1 MKHLII
7 LVACFPILA
16 CSLAPATQ
24 LPTQRTGDA
33 WKGSAP
39 AGEMALNGWD
49 DFGSAALPALITQAL
64 AANTDLAITLAR
76 VEQARATAR
85 IAGSGLYPQVNASGS
100 ADQTRAD
107 QTTEQASAGLSVAYE
122 VDLWQRNRN
131 SLESALFSLDASA
144 GDRDA
149 QALLVAS
156 EVARLYT
163 GILAYD
169 ARIAVAQKNLA
180 NAREVLRITE
190 ARHNAGS
197 ISGLELAQQRTS
209 VANTEASIASIQN
222 QRALFVNALAQL
234 MGLAPAALMLPQE
247 SFAQLHPGAMA
258 LGTPWQMLQRR
269 PDIAAAEARL
279 RAANIDIGIARAD
292 ALPSLS
298 LALNAQVLA
307 NPASGVASLAASFF
321 APIFQ
326 GGALQG
332 AIDQRE
338 AVRDERI
345 ASYEGVLLNAL
356 REVEDALATVEATNA
371 RRNALATA
379 AEEARTAERIAR
391 ARFNAGSIDFTTLLA
406 TQATLLQT
414 EDSYYAAGQEQLAAH
429 IDLMR
434 ALGGPPSLTAAPAK
448 ALN

>member
-1 MKHLII
+1 M
-7 LVACFPILA
+7 
-16 CSLAPATQ
+16 AT
-24 LPTQRTGDA
+24 
-33 WKGSAP
+33 
-39 AGEMALNGWD
+39 
-49 DFGSAALPALITQAL
+49 
-64 AANTDLAITLAR
+64 
-76 VEQARATAR
+76 
-85 IAGSGLYPQVNASGS
+85 
-100 ADQTRAD
+100 
-107 QTTEQASAGLSVAYE
+107 
-122 VDLWQRNRN
+122 
-131 SLESALFSLDASA
+131 
-144 GDRDA
+144 
-149 QALLVAS
+149 
-156 EVARLYT
+156 
-163 GILAYD
+163 
-169 ARIAVAQKNLA
+169 
-180 NAREVLRITE
+180 
-190 ARHNAGS
+190 
-197 ISGLELAQQRTS
+197 
-209 VANTEASIASIQN
+209 TEASIASIQN
-222 QRALFVNALAQL
+222 QRALFINALAQL
-234 MGLAPAALMLPQE
+234 MGLAPAALSLPQE
-247 SFAQLHPGAMA
+247 SFAQLHTGAMA

-298 LALNAQVLA
+298 LALNGQVLA

-332 AIDQRE
+332 AIAQRE

-356 REVEDALATVEATNA
+356 REVEDALATVEASNA
-371 RRNALATA
+371 RRNALAAA

-391 ARFNAGSIDFTTLLA
+391 ARFNAGSIDFTTLLT

-434 ALGGPPSLTAAPAK
+434 ALGGPPSLAAAPVK